1 MKEVFADT
9 LYWVAIVK
17 PGDPYA
23 KGAKQ
28 AEEDLGEFIT
38 VTTDEVLAE
47 FLTSLSK
54 GGAVLRKIAA
64 NMVHAILDNP
74 NVKVVPQSRDSFL
87 KGLELY
93 KNRIDKK
100 YSLTDCVSMNV
111 MKNKK
116 ISEALTHDHHFEQ
129 EGLKILIKK

>member
-9 LYWVAIVK
+9 LFWVAIVK

-23 KGAKQ
+23 NAAKQ
-28 AEEDLGEFIT
+28 AEEDLREFIT

-54 GGAVLRKIAA
+54 GGAVLRETAA
-64 NMVHAILDNP
+64 KMVHAILDNP

-87 KGLELY
+87 KGLALY
-93 KNRIDKK
+93 KNRTDKQ

-116 ISEALTHDHHFEQ
+116 ISKALTNYHHFEQ

>member
-9 LYWVAIVK
+9 LYWVAIVN

-23 KGAKQ
+23 NAAKQ

-64 NMVHAILDNP
+64 KMVHEILNNP

-87 KGLELY
+87 KGLALY
-93 KNRIDKK
+93 KNRNDKQ

-111 MKNKK
+111 MKNRE
-116 ISEALTHDHHFEQ
+116 ISEALTHDHHFKQ
-129 EGLKILIKK
+129 ERFKVLI

>member
-9 LYWVAIVK
+9 LFWVSIVK

-23 KGAKQ
+23 NVAKQ
-28 AEEDLGEFIT
+28 AEQDLGEFIT

-64 NMVHAILDNP
+64 KMVHEILNNP
-74 NVKVVPQSRDSFL
+74 FK
-87 KGLELY
+87 
-93 KNRIDKK
+93 
-100 YSLTDCVSMNV
+100 
-111 MKNKK
+111 
-116 ISEALTHDHHFEQ
+116 
-129 EGLKILIKK
+129 